1 MLTVLQLFF
10 KNFLQIGNIRIMTE
24 YTNPLNVEQ
33 IELQLNDNRLESI
46 PQLTGLS
53 KLQKLSLNRNNINS
67 LTYSFR
73 KLINLK
79 TLSVST
85 YFFVHIINN
94 NIKFIVNMIVYFLNL
109 ISSIYS
115 FISYILNITYCF

>member
-1 MLTVLQLFF
+1 
-10 KNFLQIGNIRIMTE
+10 MTE

-53 KLQKLSLNRNNINS
+53 KLQKLSLNRNNIKS

-73 KLINLK
+73 KLIELK

-85 YFFVHIINN
+85 
-94 NIKFIVNMIVYFLNL
+94 
-109 ISSIYS
+109 
-115 FISYILNITYCF
+115 